1 MRKKERD
8 LLFVDEDTDIF
19 DDNMEADRRD
29 VFYSA
34 LVKDIVKFNRSD
46 QTKKWIFF
54 VVVCALLILIIGTG
68 MIVIYNASMKED
80 TTVQDLGIAITG
92 FGSVLSSILILPKIV
107 ANHLYPKNYEEFRFD
122 FIKDLQKMDRSIF
135 ESSDYDSF
143 ITMDDID
150 DEIIEENN
158 TDTVIE
164 DKNTNDANVVEEI
177 ENKVGEESKLP
188 LYTYD

>member
-80 TTVQDLGIAITG
+80 TTVQDQGIAITG